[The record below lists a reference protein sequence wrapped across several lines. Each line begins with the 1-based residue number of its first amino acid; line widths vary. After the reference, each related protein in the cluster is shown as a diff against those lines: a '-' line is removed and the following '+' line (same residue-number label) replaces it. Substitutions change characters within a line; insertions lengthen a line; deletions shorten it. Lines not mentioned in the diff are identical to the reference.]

1 LVETLFCKQK
11 VGGSNL
17 STSRMKK
24 RICFLKKNLAGM
36 KKGDSLLYTRK
47 RKEFYGA
54 YTLLL
59 QNNLSHFRIKRSDI
73 LEFNL
78 EDVQEIDGFPLIPIT
93 ITTI

>member
-1 LVETLFCKQK
+1 
-11 VGGSNL
+11 
-17 STSRMKK
+17 MKK

-36 KKGDSLLYTRK
+36 KKGDSLLYTGK

-59 QNNLSHFRIKRSDI
+59 QKNLSHFRIKRSDI
-73 LEFNL
+73 IEFTL
-78 EDVQEIDGFPLIPIT
+78 EDVQEVEGFPLIPIT